1 MAETASI
8 RDSNRVRRFF
18 SILLVPF
25 VLLALPIVWLLSKL
39 KRLLGSLLSKLK
51 RPAAWLLSKP
61 PLRRLLS
68 VVKWMV
74 DLLLSMRPRSRLVL
88 SVIVALT
95 AVVVLVLTKTEQGH
109 DLVQLARD
117 EGSGSALFLWL
128 SAAMALV
135 VFLVF
140 HVASDVPTEKIL
152 ELSPKWAGLT
162 GVISIG
168 LAFFAGSL
176 GESWGESLWLFFS
189 VWPIGA
195 MIGALVA
202 MLILTVFERQQ
213 MSASYIV
220 GGVAFVCLL
229 VIAYF
234 PGKFGTTLGSSF
246 SLITLISLWIV
257 FFFALSRTGYRA
269 QATFLCVVALSWLA
283 FGAIKAGVVLIR
295 GYPFLDYVRPE
306 ARPNSGPLPT
316 PKAAYQAW
324 LKNHTEAKPQNQTEP
339 KPQLVLVAAAG
350 GGIRASYWTSL
361 TLTRLMDRV
370 PKLRAKL
377 FAASGVS
384 GGSLGLGI
392 FYGLLSASASNDPL
406 KCAAVGRPF
415 EPCVRAF
422 HEHDFLAA
430 MLGATLAGLPANAF
444 VPIFPY
450 RNEALELGWEHAWRN
465 TVGEQSPVADV
476 FSASMASLW
485 RDGGSHPLLLLNA
498 TSAIRG
504 ERVMSADVRITDP
517 NWIRLRT
524 PCRLNLV
531 EEINPPLSAAIGT
544 SARFPLVSDWGWLRQ
559 PKAAGCGRLEGI
571 ADGGFYDNY
580 GAVTILDLLDW
591 LADKD
596 GGGVNLRGIKLVV
609 IQITSDPSKEM
620 RCLFNRL
627 DADPKP
633 IDARCSPPPPPSPV
647 TPATPPIATN
657 AFQKTVI
664 EAIAPFR
671 KMDELLTGLPDRYRN
686 SSVGFGEPS
695 TIDVA
700 MQARSVNGI
709 GAAEQLRER
718 TCLLGGSY
726 YHFAMTGAERVPLGW
741 TLSTTSQARL
751 SALLDTEPGLSRL
764 NRLVN
769 ELNTGVGRGQC
780 ENDSSS
786 ATP

>member
-1 MAETASI
+1 MAETSASI

-18 SILLVPF
+18 IILLVPF
-25 VLLALPIVWLLSKL
+25 VLLAWPVVWLLSKL
-39 KRLLGSLLSKLK
+39 KRLLGSLLLKLK
-51 RPAAWLLSKP
+51 RPVAWLLSKP
-61 PLRRLLS
+61 PLRWLLS
-68 VVKWMV
+68 AAKWLV
-74 DLLLSMRPRSRLVL
+74 DRLLSMRSRARLVL

-95 AVVVLVLTKTEQGH
+95 TVVILVLTKTEQGR

-117 EGSGSALFLWL
+117 EGSGFALFLGL

-140 HVASDVPTEKIL
+140 HVVRDVPTEKIF

-162 GVISIG
+162 GFISIG

-176 GESWGESLWLFFS
+176 GESWGESIWLFSS

-195 MIGALVA
+195 MIGGMVA
-202 MLILTVFERQQ
+202 ALILIVFERQQ

-220 GGVAFVCLL
+220 GGVTFAFLL
-229 VIAYF
+229 AIAYF

-246 SLITLISLWIV
+246 SLIALISLWIL

-283 FGAIKAGVVLIR
+283 FGAIKAGVVLFR
-295 GYPFLDYVRPE
+295 GYPFLDYVRHE
-306 ARPNSGPLPT
+306 ARPDSGPLPT
-316 PKAAYQAW
+316 LKMSYQAW
-324 LKNHTEAKPQNQTEP
+324 RGNQTEP

-370 PKLRAKL
+370 PNLRAKL

-392 FYGLLSASASNDPL
+392 FYGLLSAAASNDPISAPAL
-406 KCAAVGRPF
+406 KCAAVGGPF
-415 EPCVRAF
+415 EPCVRTF
-422 HEHDFLAA
+422 HRQDFLAA

-498 TSAIRG
+498 TSVRG

-531 EEINPPLSAAIGT
+531 EEIDPPLSAAIGT

-559 PKAAGCGRLEGI
+559 PKSAGCRRLEGI

-580 GAVTILDLLDW
+580 GAATILDLLDG

-596 GGGVNLRGIKLVV
+596 GGGVDLQNSIKLVV
-609 IQITSDPSKEM
+609 IQITNDPSKEM
-620 RCLFNRL
+620 GCLFNRL

-633 IDARCSPPPPPSPV
+633 INDRCSPPPPPSP
-647 TPATPPIATN
+647 TMPAPRPIATS
-657 AFQKTVI
+657 AFQKTLI
-664 EAIAPFR
+664 ETIAPFR
-671 KMDELLTGLPDRYRN
+671 KMEELLTGLPDFFRN

-695 TIDVA
+695 AIDVT
-700 MQARSVNGI
+700 MHARSVNGI
-709 GAAEQLRER
+709 GTAELLRER

-726 YHFAMTGAERVPLGW
+726 YHFAMTGTEGVPLGW

-751 SALLDTEPGLSRL
+751 SALLDTEPGLSLL

-780 ENDSSS
+780 EKDPSS
-786 ATP
+786 AR